1 MSDPI
6 LVPELDDL
14 LLSLQEAALDIQN
27 QQRAE
32 LDSHEQRLQS
42 NYTSDVYRLFKSK
55 CKKKYDPELLQKI
68 ISDHYYLIK

>member
-1 MSDPI
+1 MSDRI

-32 LDSHEQRLQS
+32 LDSHEQRLRS
-42 NYTSDVYRLFKSK
+42 NYTNDVYRLFKSR

-68 ISDHYYLIK
+68 ISDHYHLIK